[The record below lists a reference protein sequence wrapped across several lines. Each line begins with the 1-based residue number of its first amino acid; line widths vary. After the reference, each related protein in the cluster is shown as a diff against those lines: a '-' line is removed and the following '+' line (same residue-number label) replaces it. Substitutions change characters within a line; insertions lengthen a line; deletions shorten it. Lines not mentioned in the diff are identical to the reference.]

1 MTTATIPSP
10 TDDATSRRR
19 RRSRDAAP
27 KTARQPDYR
36 QLRHPFPAQTMFSED
51 EVAGMHDTALRVL
64 EELGIKVLL
73 PEARELYAAA
83 GARVQEDMV
92 FLGRDIVTAAI
103 ASAPKA
109 WTLRAPNPL
118 RDQRYEQGAM
128 IFMAGVG
135 CPNASDRER
144 GRRPGSMADFVET
157 LKLCQSFDVI
167 HTLGPTV
174 EPQDIPVALRH
185 YATIEAQLAHCD
197 KPLFLYSRGPGQV
210 AEGFEMIQT
219 ALNLSDDDFA
229 RDVWVSTV
237 INTNSP
243 RLLDNPMAKGL
254 IDFARAGQMC
264 IVTPFCLAGAMAP
277 ITPAGALTLQ
287 HAEALAAIT
296 LTQLAKA
303 GSPVSYGGFSSNVYM
318 KSGAPAYGTPE
329 HLKMQIGGGQ
339 LARHIGLPWRTASGA
354 ASNAPDMQAAQE
366 STMGL
371 WGASLAHGTLIVHT
385 AGWQEGGLTFGYEKF
400 INDIE
405 VLQGMAELTQR
416 PSGSAAE
423 IGFDAIAEVPPGGHF
438 FATQHTME
446 RYQTAFYDPLVA
458 DLNNFGSWTESGA
471 LTSAERATG
480 LWQQIVRDARQPE
493 GAEERV
499 ARLQPLIEAGRAR
512 GGAPIMD

>member
-1 MTTATIPSP
+1 MTVEPLHADETQ
-10 TDDATSRRR
+10 SRRR
-19 RRSRDAAP
+19 RRNREATRPSERAP
-27 KTARQPDYR
+27 NYR
-36 QLRHPFPAQTMFSED
+36 QLRHPFPAQEMFSAD
-51 EVAGMHDTALRVL
+51 EIGAIHDTALRVL
-64 EELGIKVLL
+64 EELGMKVLL
-73 PEARELYAAA
+73 PEARALYTSA
-83 GARVQEDMV
+83 GAKVVDDMV
-92 FLGRDIVTAAI
+92 FIGREIIEAAI
-103 ASAPKA
+103 TSAPKS
-109 WTLRAPNPL
+109 WTLRASDPR

-128 IFMAGVG
+128 IFMAGSG

-144 GRRPGSMADFVET
+144 GRRPGTMADFVET
-157 LKLCQSFDVI
+157 LKLCQAFDVI
-167 HTLGPTV
+167 HMLGPTV

-185 YATIEAQLAHCD
+185 YATIEAQLAHSD
-197 KPLFLYSRGPGQV
+197 KPMFLYSRGPGQV

-219 ALNLSDDDFA
+219 ALNLTDDDFA

-277 ITPAGALTLQ
+277 ITPAGALALQ

-296 LTQLAKA
+296 LTQIAKA

-354 ASNAPDMQAAQE
+354 ASNTPDMQAAQE
-366 STMGL
+366 TTMGI
-371 WGASLAHGTLIVHT
+371 WGASLAHGTLIVHA

-446 RYQTAFYDPLVA
+446 RYQTAFYEPLVA
-458 DLNNFGSWTESGA
+458 DLNNFGSWTENGA
-471 LTSAERATG
+471 LTSTERATG
-480 LWQQIVRDARQPE
+480 VWQQVLRDFRAPE
-493 GAEERV
+493 GGDERV
-499 ARLQPLIEAGRAR
+499 ARIQSLIDAGKKR
-512 GGAPIMD
+512 GGAPVMD